1 MHIRRAP
8 HTCASWC
15 AVSLHLLDDED
26 KEGNDKDNDEDK
38 EMEKSGRNI
47 DISLIPPLPPL
58 SLFWQWIL
66 K

>member
-38 EMEKSGRNI
+38 EMDKSGRNI
-47 DISLIPPLPPL
+47 
-58 SLFWQWIL
+58 
-66 K
+66 